1 MSTETSSEST
11 QVDLD
16 LMPSEQMA
24 ADFVSKIGIERA
36 QRILDAIC
44 RRFDRRYQK
53 ACDKNPL
60 VPINPEW
67 VRNTPLELDLT
78 HRIKMGLTI
87 LDDYNTPYAAH
98 QRILTR
104 IAKRNADR
112 AARKAKKEVCA

>member
-1 MSTETSSEST
+1 MPTETSSKST
-11 QVDLD
+11 QVSLD

-24 ADFVSKIGIERA
+24 VDFVSKIGIERA

-44 RRFDRRYQK
+44 RRFNRRYQK
-53 ACDKNPL
+53 ACDENPL

-98 QRILTR
+98 QRILAR